1 MSNLGDYQTIT
12 TEMGKAGGVS
22 NYLDGVKS
30 QGAKDALPAQVA
42 LGGLI
47 AIGALSLYKLLEP
60 VVVKKYQ
67 TFTEKRRRSKINES
81 VDDETSNDVNR

>member
-30 QGAKDALPAQVA
+30 QGAKDALPAQVV
-42 LGGLI
+42 LG
-47 AIGALSLYKLLEP
+47 
-60 VVVKKYQ
+60 
-67 TFTEKRRRSKINES
+67 
-81 VDDETSNDVNR
+81 